1 MNNKFRFHLCLVCI
15 VAFAIA
21 GCKVKR
27 PGGVIPESEMENLLY
42 DYHLAKSMG
51 DNLPYSEN
59 YKKALYLDAVFR
71 KHGTTQAVFDSSM
84 VWYTR
89 NTEVLSKI
97 YEKVKVRLKSEQE
110 LVGDLIAKRD
120 KKPKTTKQGDSIDVW
135 PWQRMVRLT
144 GEMMNN
150 QYVFTLPTDSN
161 YKDRDTLVWE
171 VRYRFLEPML
181 ADSLRTVTMAMQ
193 VIYEKD
199 TVSHWTTVTEPGVQK
214 IRLFADTLGQMKEIK
229 GFIYYPLER
238 QEKAGALL
246 ADCFSMTR
254 YHCTDTLAF
263 AVRDSLN
270 KIKALEADSLKKLS
284 DHKADSLKK
293 VVEKEKGKE
302 DVQRLT
308 PEEMNRRRTGTHR
321 EKKPEQIEV
330 VIHPQSVIHSAVEYI
345 DGSVIAQ
352 LGVPDMR
359 IPIQYAITWP
369 ERTASPVKQLN
380 LTEWGKLTFYPPDYD
395 TFVCMNACRTA
406 ISRGGLYPAAVNA
419 ANEQAVA
426 LFREGKIHFSDIGRL
441 VCAVLERPLPGA
453 SASTDGGAA
462 TIDDIFAADREARSL
477 TIEAAERMR

>member
-15 VAFAIA
+15 VVFAVA

-71 KHGTTQAVFDSSM
+71 KH
-84 VWYTR
+84 
-89 NTEVLSKI
+89 EVLSKV

-161 YKDRDTLVWE
+161 YKDRDTLVWK

-199 TVSHWTTVTEPGVQK
+199 TVSHWTIVTEPGVQK

-270 KIKALEADSLKKLS
+270 KIKALEADSLKK
-284 DHKADSLKK
+284 

-330 VIHPQSVIHSAVEYI
+330 EQH
-345 DGSVIAQ
+345 
-352 LGVPDMR
+352 
-359 IPIQYAITWP
+359 IQ
-369 ERTASPVKQLN
+369 Q
-380 LTEWGKLTFYPPDYD
+380 
-395 TFVCMNACRTA
+395 
-406 ISRGGLYPAAVNA
+406 
-419 ANEQAVA
+419 
-426 LFREGKIHFSDIGRL
+426 
-441 VCAVLERPLPGA
+441 
-453 SASTDGGAA
+453 
-462 TIDDIFAADREARSL
+462 
-477 TIEAAERMR
+477 ERMEQRKERQMNQRRRQQQRRQTH